1 MASDR
6 EETRGTWACVCL
18 AHLSRVEL
26 ASCSL
31 GMKEGAGHGSSAMI
45 LKCSRFSLFLSR
57 YSRFLNKCFFICS
70 ISLEQLQILKWLCF
84 YAFHHLCLFCWGVG
98 LLRRRQWHPTPVLL
112 PGKSYGRRSLAGC
125 SPWGHRVGHD

>member
-1 MASDR
+1 MASDH
-6 EETRGTWACVCL
+6 EETRGTWTCVCP

-31 GMKEGAGHGSSAMI
+31 GMKEESRSWF
-45 LKCSRFSLFLSR
+45 KCHRFSLFLSR

-98 LLRRRQWHPTPVLL
+98 LLRRRQWHPPPVLL
-112 PGKSYGRRSLAGC
+112 PGKSHGRKSLVGC
-125 SPWGHRVGHD
+125 SPWGR